1 MLFIGLL
8 LGSFLGIILGLVPG
22 FNIGFAFLFATTI
35 EDSYFAVGL
44 ILGIDATSSIMRHL
58 SMLNSTSDEDENKL
72 CKADNS
78 LILTALL
85 GGMSGK
91 VFGSF
96 VSIGLL
102 IFLQGS
108 LLKLDG
114 MGKGLSLGLIILMW
128 VLLITR
134 TKNPKLGILSLIC
147 SCILA
152 VLATNL
158 PINQPMFVLTSCMF
172 SSSLLKSF
180 TEKEVKIKP
189 SSIPSYHNG
198 VEIAQ
203 GFFAGCLSSI
213 MWGLPTSVVCKAIE
227 EDYDKP
233 HTIISRKAF
242 ADGVRGVLG
251 LTIFLTIQ
259 GSKNALASNLTSL
272 NVKFNDVENIGI
284 IGVSFSL
291 SLIAYLIFNSIMDI
305 YIALYNIMPY
315 LFNKG
320 ILIITFIT
328 LIYMSNGW
336 CLPMFVASLLV
347 NKLVR
352 LAEAPK
358 ELNLGAISI
367 LPMMALF

>member
-1 MLFIGLL
+1 
-8 LGSFLGIILGLVPG
+8 
-22 FNIGFAFLFATTI
+22 
-35 EDSYFAVGL
+35 
-44 ILGIDATSSIMRHL
+44 
-58 SMLNSTSDEDENKL
+58 
-72 CKADNS
+72 
-78 LILTALL
+78 
-85 GGMSGK
+85 
-91 VFGSF
+91 
-96 VSIGLL
+96 
-102 IFLQGS
+102 
-108 LLKLDG
+108 
-114 MGKGLSLGLIILMW
+114 
-128 VLLITR
+128 
-134 TKNPKLGILSLIC
+134 
-147 SCILA
+147 
-152 VLATNL
+152 
-158 PINQPMFVLTSCMF
+158 MF
-172 SSSLLKSF
+172 SSNLLKTF
-180 TEKEVKIKP
+180 TEKEVYIKKP
-189 SSIPSYHNG
+189 QINTFHNG

-259 GSKNALASNLTSL
+259 GSKSALASNLTSL

-305 YIALYNIMPY
+305 YIAVYNVMPS

-328 LIYMSNGW
+328 LIYMSDGW
-336 CLPMFVASLLV
+336 CIPLLFASLLL
-347 NKLVR
+347 NKIIK
-352 LAEAPK
+352 LADAPK